1 MIIPPGDFSFVH
13 LRFPTPAAFVSFLG
27 RGGFLLPE
35 NRVFPLNT
43 RQLFGFSSKK
53 LPFLDVNGAMEN
65 PSHLQAKA
73 MVR

>member
-1 MIIPPGDFSFVH
+1 MPKNK
-13 LRFPTPAAFVSFLG
+13 A
-27 RGGFLLPE
+27 
-35 NRVFPLNT
+35 FPLNT

-53 LPFLDVNGAMEN
+53 LPFLDVNGAVEN